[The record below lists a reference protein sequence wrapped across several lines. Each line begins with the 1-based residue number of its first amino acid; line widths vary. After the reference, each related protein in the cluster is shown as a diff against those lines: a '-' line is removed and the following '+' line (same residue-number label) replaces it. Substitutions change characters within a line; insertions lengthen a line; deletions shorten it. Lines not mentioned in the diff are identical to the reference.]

1 MSRFSKHMGLGEPL
15 VIDGEEFILKPLTT
29 EFVPDFFKAMKAF
42 SGAKEGGST
51 EEMLKNVDDVGL
63 AAIQRMIES
72 TLKLSFP
79 DEWRTN
85 QDELKAFGL
94 RYMHILISKIFEI
107 NTATPQTNEA
117 LNKALNDS
125 KSK

>member
-1 MSRFSKHMGLGEPL
+1 
-15 VIDGEEFILKPLTT
+15 
-29 EFVPDFFKAMKAF
+29 
-42 SGAKEGGST
+42 
-51 EEMLKNVDDVGL
+51 
-63 AAIQRMIES
+63 MIES

-125 KSK
+125 KSQ